1 MLDLQDS
8 ILRLLAATLAGGLVG
23 LDREINQKP
32 AGLRT
37 LMLVGLGAGLVT
49 IVSTEAGGDASRD
62 PLRVVQ
68 GVIMGIGFLGGGV
81 ILRREN
87 EGEIENLTTAASI
100 WVVAAMSIGFGLG
113 QWALTSI
120 ALGMVAFVLVG
131 VRGIERW
138 VNRQA
143 R

>member
-1 MLDLQDS
+1 MLELQDS
-8 ILRLLAATLAGGLVG
+8 IFRLLAATLGGGLIG

-49 IVSTEAGGDASRD
+49 IVSLQAGGDASRD

-68 GVIMGIGFLGGGV
+68 GIIMGIGFLGGGV

-87 EGEIENLTTAASI
+87 DGEVENLTTAASI
-100 WVVAAMSIGFGLG
+100 WIVAAISIGFGLG
-113 QWALTSI
+113 QWVLTSV
-120 ALGMVAFVLVG
+120 ALGMVVIVLVG
-131 VRGIERW
+131 VRGLERW
-138 VNRQA
+138 VKRLA

>member
-1 MLDLQDS
+1 MLDLQDA
-8 ILRLLAATLAGGLVG
+8 IFRLLAATLGGGLIG

-49 IVSTEAGGDASRD
+49 IVSLQAGGDMRD

-68 GVIMGIGFLGGGV
+68 GIIMGIGFLGGGV
-81 ILRREN
+81 ILRREEN
-87 EGEIENLTTAASI
+87 GEIENLTTAASI
-100 WVVAAMSIGFGLG
+100 WVVAAISIGFGLG
-113 QWALTSI
+113 QWQLTSV
-120 ALGMVAFVLVG
+120 ALAIVAFVLIG

-138 VNRQA
+138 VNRVA